1 MTTAAHQQV
10 TDHWW
15 QDRRQQF
22 DLYVSESVIQEA
34 GAGDPNEAQKRL
46 DGRRIMRD
54 PIVDEIRKARQMHAE
69 KFNYD
74 LDAIYQDLKTKEQQ
88 SRRKVVSLPPKRPKR
103 RAAS

>member
-1 MTTAAHQQV
+1 
-10 TDHWW
+10 
-15 QDRRQQF
+15 
-22 DLYVSESVIQEA
+22 
-34 GAGDPNEAQKRL
+34 
-46 DGRRIMRD
+46 MRD